1 MRREAQGVA
10 DCGCTGHVSARN
22 QRDYCE
28 SVIVDKCGGSQ
39 TRRQAALV
47 FSALVTADK
56 NRLGAGRLRCD
67 GVGQWGA
74 ITCPIG
80 FRAAACRHGTGH
92 RRDAKNGDNRSLHR
106 ETTASVVCGIQS
118 FSSADGPSA
127 CEAEWN
133 AAASV
138 AKPVSRLLS
147 SPSFGWTESFLLPHD
162 VTSVSKRRQVTDMEG
177 TIPSSLVT
185 VTH

>member
-10 DCGCTGHVSARN
+10 DCGCSSQVCARS
-22 QRDYCE
+22 QGDYCE
-28 SVIVDKCGGSQ
+28 SVIVDKGGGSQ
-39 TRRQAALV
+39 PRRQAALV
-47 FSALVTADK
+47 FSALVPADK

-67 GVGQWGA
+67 CVGKRGA
-74 ITCPIG
+74 IMPPLRFWTAV
-80 FRAAACRHGTGH
+80 RRHGIAYRCDTN
-92 RRDAKNGDNRSLHR
+92 DGDNRSLHR

-118 FSSADGPSA
+118 FSPADGPSA

-133 AAASV
+133 AAASI

-147 SPSFGWTESFLLPHD
+147 SPSFGWTESFLLLHD
-162 VTSVSKRRQVTDMEG
+162 VMSVSKRRQVTDMEG